1 MAQAGPRARGRSG
14 VSRRNERQMLALGRL
29 HFLAAFC
36 PLHRKLPASFLARVF
51 IPAVNADCVR
61 FFQNDKGDV
70 CAALIWARLTEA
82 AGARMVDHNEPPAAA
97 EWAAGDNLWFLDLL
111 APFGHGRMVARHIA
125 RNPPPER
132 FRFARLDAR
141 GRVARVIVG
150 DATAPRGQRVSARH
164 IARPGEAG

>member
-1 MAQAGPRARGRSG
+1 MTQAGPRAGG
-14 VSRRNERQMLALGRL
+14 TPDVSRANERQMLALGRL

-36 PLHRKLPASFLARVF
+36 PLHRRLSAAHLARVF

-61 FFQNDKGDV
+61 FFHNDKGDV
-70 CAALIWARLTEA
+70 CAALIWARLTDA
-82 AGARMVDHNEPPAAA
+82 AGTRMAEHNEPPAAA
-97 EWAAGDNLWFLDLL
+97 DWAAGGNLWFLDLL

-141 GRVARVIVG
+141 GKVARVVEG
-150 DATAPRGQRVSARH
+150 DATAPPGKRLSACRVAPRDG
-164 IARPGEAG
+164 AD